1 MTDDDAARN
10 AASDGTGE
18 TGETDTAGTDTG
30 ETDGDDAESV
40 GTEASTTE
48 PDNTDPD
55 DANPGDTTDS
65 PETLSLPRC
74 PRCNTPIV
82 QRTMIGPGE
91 AIAGPCGCRV
101 APRVGTRSQSDSN
114 AE

>member
-1 MTDDDAARN
+1 MTD
-10 AASDGTGE
+10 
-18 TGETDTAGTDTG
+18 
-30 ETDGDDAESV
+30 
-40 GTEASTTE
+40 

-55 DANPGDTTDS
+55 NADPGDTTDGSES
-65 PETLSLPRC
+65 PFPRC

-101 APRVGTRSQSDSN
+101 APRVGTRSQSDSDD
-114 AE
+114 